1 MHTPS
6 SNVLSFLHE
15 LYDGNRHTLVA
26 KARDEQR
33 IERWRAER
41 EGNTEYIYTDERTV
55 RMDFAQLT
63 LHALA
68 NTTRGELLWV
78 YASGMVEVDGTVESV
93 FVHLLREE
101 GPADPAQL
109 GIDFGEEGAR
119 VSA

>member
-6 SNVLSFLHE
+6 SNVLIYLHE
-15 LYDGNRHTLVA
+15 LYEGNRHTLVA

-55 RMDFAQLT
+55 RMDFAQLA

-68 NTTRGELLWV
+68 DTTRGELLWV
-78 YASGMVEVDGTVESV
+78 YASGMVEVDSTVESV

-101 GPADPAQL
+101 GPSEPAQL
-109 GIDFGEEGAR
+109 GIDFGEEER
-119 VSA
+119 YSA